1 MSSENRD
8 NFTSFLIW
16 ISCWQFFKGKIHL
29 QAANSSWY
37 RTMLHWHFQSTP
49 RSVML
54 LPLASNSVINWVSTF
69 LFVIILFEICEEIMG
84 WYITTYYSQ
93 YWSELS
99 WTCLKIT
106 VSVLQQVT
114 QTNLMMTSFWMY
126 HWDKLH
132 TNIHTNTPVHI
143 HIHTDTPTCTHT
155 DIHKPILIISLH
167 FWLCVIVVVSYA
179 YHPHSFPFYYPP
191 SFSFFLHSCCRL
203 SYIFLWSGKAGD
215 VYETV

>member
-1 MSSENRD
+1 MTLVNLFILTVFFFWNLKGFLYKTVSSENRD

-54 LPLASNSVINWVSTF
+54 LPLASNSVINWASTF

-99 WTCLKIT
+99 WTCLKISFCLAT
-106 VSVLQQVT
+106 GYSKQSNDDLFLNVSL
-114 QTNLMMTSFWMY
+114 
-126 HWDKLH
+126 
-132 TNIHTNTPVHI
+132 
-143 HIHTDTPTCTHT
+143 
-155 DIHKPILIISLH
+155 
-167 FWLCVIVVVSYA
+167 
-179 YHPHSFPFYYPP
+179 
-191 SFSFFLHSCCRL
+191 R
-203 SYIFLWSGKAGD
+203 
-215 VYETV
+215 